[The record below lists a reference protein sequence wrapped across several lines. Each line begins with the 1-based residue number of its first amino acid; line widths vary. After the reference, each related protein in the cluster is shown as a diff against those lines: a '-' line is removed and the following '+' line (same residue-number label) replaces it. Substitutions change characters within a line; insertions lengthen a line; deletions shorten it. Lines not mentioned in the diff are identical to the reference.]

1 MTYLLDTH
9 TFIWTVLD
17 ISKLP
22 DGILET
28 IENPG
33 NVIYV
38 SSLSFWEISI
48 KTRLGKMDFR
58 YIDIRHLPNI
68 ASQYGFSVLE
78 ASPYDMICE
87 SELAYFKEHKDPFD
101 RMLASLAI
109 RHNLIL
115 LSKDRQFERYV
126 PSGLQLMWD

>member
-17 ISKLP
+17 TGKIP
-22 DGILET
+22 ARILEI
-28 IENPG
+28 IEDSRNE
-33 NVIYV
+33 IYV
-38 SSLSFWEISI
+38 SLLSFWEIAI
-48 KTRLGKMDFR
+48 KTRLGKMDFK

-78 ASPYDMICE
+78 TSPYDMVCE
-87 SELAYFKEHKDPFD
+87 GELDYFKEHKDPFD

-115 LSKDRQFERYV
+115 LSKDRQFELYV

>member
-9 TFIWTVLD
+9 TFIWTVLNT
-17 ISKLP
+17 SKLS
-22 DGILET
+22 DKVLGI

-33 NVIYV
+33 NVVYV

-58 YIDIRHLPNI
+58 NIDIRHLPNI

-115 LSKDRQFERYV
+115 LSKDRQFEHYV

>member
-1 MTYLLDTH
+1 MKYLLDTH

-17 ISKLP
+17 IGKLP
-22 DGILET
+22 EKVRRI
-28 IENPG
+28 IENPE
-33 NVIYV
+33 NTIYV

-48 KTRLGKMDFR
+48 KTRLKKMDFR

-68 ASQYGFSVLE
+68 AGQYGFTVLE
-78 ASPYDMICE
+78 ASPYDMVCE
-87 SELAYFKEHKDPFD
+87 GELEFFKEHRDPFD
-101 RMLASLAI
+101 RMLISLAI

-115 LSKDRQFERYV
+115 LSRDGEFARYV

>member
-48 KTRLGKMDFR
+48 KTRLGKMNFR

>member
-22 DGILET
+22 DRILEI
-28 IENPG
+28 IENP
-33 NVIYV
+33 NNKIYV

-48 KTRLGKMDFR
+48 KTRLGKMDFK

-68 ASQYGFSVLE
+68 ALQYGFSVLE
-78 ASPYDMICE
+78 ATPYDMICE
-87 SELAYFKEHKDPFD
+87 GELAYFKEHKDPVD

-115 LSKDRQFERYV
+115 LSKDRQFEHYV
-126 PSGLQLMWD
+126 PSGLQLQWT